1 MKKEMPSV
9 RELKNEDIPNV
20 IELLNMVFSEQG
32 YFETPIDN
40 SWWKWRYELSPFGEP
55 IHLVAENSSGKIVGF
70 RSFWPWELI
79 YEGMTLKAY
88 QPQATVVHP
97 SFRRIGI
104 FREMNLAALNKA
116 KEEGAD
122 ILFNFPNQASLPG
135 NISMGWHF
143 VSKIPWL
150 VKPLRPLAIA
160 RSCFSRDKARPLELG
175 KDYELKE
182 KHCLKL
188 TGTEASGGF
197 IRTKVSPEFFKW
209 RYLDHPFFHYGFH
222 SFSSGSKWMTGIF
235 SVVQKVCR
243 KEMYLVDLSGHP
255 ECLSSFFRELKAIA
269 TKMGVS
275 FIATILTSGYRMED
289 LWKQGF
295 FKYHR
300 KNMVALALNE
310 GLLGK
315 AYDLKYWK
323 LVGGMHDTL

>member
-1 MKKEMPSV
+1 MKKEIPSV
-9 RELKNEDIPNV
+9 REMKYEDIPYV

-40 SWWKWRYELSPFGEP
+40 KWWRWRYVLSPFGEP
-55 IHLVAENSSGKIVGF
+55 IQFISEIARGQIVGF
-70 RSFWPWELI
+70 RSFWPWKLKLGD
-79 YEGMTLKAY
+79 YEIKAF

-97 SFRRIGI
+97 SFRRMGI
-104 FREMNLAALNKA
+104 FREMNLEALNRA
-116 KEEGAD
+116 KKEGAD

-135 NISMGWHF
+135 NLSMGWHF
-143 VSKIPWL
+143 VSRIPWL
-150 VKPLRPLAIA
+150 IKPLKPLTILGTL
-160 RSCFSRDKARPLELG
+160 FSRDKARPLEWG
-175 KDYELKE
+175 QDYELQE
-182 KHCLKL
+182 KHCREL
-188 TGTEASGGF
+188 TETETPDGL
-197 IRTKVSPEFFKW
+197 IRTKVSPEFLKW

-222 SFSSGSKWMTGIF
+222 SFSSGSKWMSGIF
-235 SVVQKVCR
+235 SVVQKGCR
-243 KEMYLVDLSGHP
+243 KEMYLVDMSGHP
-255 ECLSSFFRELKAIA
+255 ECLSSFFRELTAIA

-295 FKYHR
+295 IKYHR